1 MKKYLNFK
9 GKVSVVTGAG
19 SGIGKEVSIKLS
31 DLGSTVILIGRSKKV
46 TDLEKKIKKK
56 NVARYICDLSDEQS
70 VKNLYKKIIKKY
82 KKIDILI
89 NSAGVTASGNIDNT
103 TSEDWQM
110 INDNNGLNTF
120 LCCKYFSK
128 NMKKNKR
135 GKIVNISSIAGRFR
149 GRTSGLHYA
158 YAKSGLIGFT
168 RQLGAELA
176 KWNINVNCFCPSQT
190 MTSMLKSLITPAIKK
205 ELEQTIPLRR
215 IATPQE
221 QANVILFLVSEM
233 SDYIAGAAIDS
244 NGGQF

>member
-9 GKVSVVTGAG
+9 NKVSVVTGAG

-31 DLGSTVILIGRSKKV
+31 SLGSTVILIGRSRKV
-46 TDLEKKIKKK
+46 TILENKIKKR
-56 NVARYICDLSDEQS
+56 NVKSYICDLSNELS
-70 VKNLYKKIIKKY
+70 VKDLYKKIIKKY
-82 KKIDILI
+82 KKVDILI

-128 NMKKNKR
+128 SMKKNKK
-135 GKIVNISSIAGRFR
+135 GKIVNVSSIAGRFR

-205 ELEQTIPLRR
+205 ELENTIPIRR

-221 QANVILFLVSEM
+221 QADVILFLVSEM
-233 SDYIAGAAIDS
+233 SDYVAGAAIDS

>member
-9 GKVSVVTGAG
+9 GKVLVVTGAG

-46 TDLEKKIKKK
+46 TDLEKKVKKR
-56 NVARYICDLSDEQS
+56 NVASYICDLSDEQS

-103 TSEDWQM
+103 TSDDWQM

-128 NMKKNKR
+128 SMKKNKR

>member
-56 NVARYICDLSDEQS
+56 NVASYICDLSDEQS

-103 TSEDWQM
+103 TTEDWRM

-120 LCCKYFSK
+120 LCCKC
-128 NMKKNKR
+128 
-135 GKIVNISSIAGRFR
+135 GTSICIRWC
-149 GRTSGLHYA
+149 
-158 YAKSGLIGFT
+158 T
-168 RQLGAELA
+168 RST
-176 KWNINVNCFCPSQT
+176 N
-190 MTSMLKSLITPAIKK
+190 
-205 ELEQTIPLRR
+205 
-215 IATPQE
+215 
-221 QANVILFLVSEM
+221 
-233 SDYIAGAAIDS
+233 
-244 NGGQF
+244 

>member
-1 MKKYLNFK
+1 MNKYLNFK
-9 GKVSVVTGAG
+9 NKVSVITGAG
-19 SGIGKEVSIKLS
+19 SGIGREVAIKLS
-31 DLGSTVILIGRSKKV
+31 NLGSIVILVGRSNKV
-46 TDLEKKIKKK
+46 LKVKRKINKR
-56 NVARYICDLSDEQS
+56 NVVSYVCDLSNESS
-70 VKNLYKKIIKKY
+70 VENLYKKIIKKF
-82 KKIDILI
+82 KKVDILV
-89 NSAGVTASGNIDNT
+89 NSAGVTASGDIDNI
-103 TSEDWQM
+103 SSKSWQD

-128 NMKKNKR
+128 SMKKRKK
-135 GKIVNISSIAGRFR
+135 GKIVNVSSIAGRFR

-190 MTSMLKSLITPAIKK
+190 MTDMLKSLITPKIKK
-205 ELEQTIPLRR
+205 ELEKTIPIKR

-221 QANVILFLVSEM
+221 QADVILFLVSEM
-233 SDYIAGAAIDS
+233 SNYVAGAAIDS

>member
-9 GKVSVVTGAG
+9 NKVSVVTGAG

-31 DLGSTVILIGRSKKV
+31 DLGSTVILVGRSKKV
-46 TDLEKKIKKK
+46 LELEKKINKK
-56 NVARYICDLSDEQS
+56 NVVGFVCDLSNEVS
-70 VKNLYKKIIKKY
+70 VKRLYIEIIKKY
-82 KKIDILI
+82 KKVDILI
-89 NSAGVTASGNIDNT
+89 NSAGVTASGNIENT
-103 TSEDWQM
+103 SSRDWQM

-128 NMKKNKR
+128 SMKKSKK
-135 GKIVNISSIAGRFR
+135 GKIVNVSSIAGRFR

-158 YAKSGLIGFT
+158 YAKSGLLGFT

-190 MTSMLKSLITPAIKK
+190 MTDMLKSLITPAIKK
-205 ELEQTIPLRR
+205 ELEKTIPIRR

-221 QANVILFLVSEM
+221 QADVILFLVSEM
-233 SDYIAGAAIDS
+233 SNYVAGASIDS

>member
-1 MKKYLNFK
+1 M
-9 GKVSVVTGAG
+9 V
-19 SGIGKEVSIKLS
+19 EV
-31 DLGSTVILIGRSKKV
+31 KKV
-46 TDLEKKIKKK
+46 LKVERKINKR
-56 NVARYICDLSDEQS
+56 NVISYVCDLSNESS
-70 VKNLYKKIIKKY
+70 VENLYKKIIKKF
-82 KKIDILI
+82 KKVDILV
-89 NSAGVTASGNIDNT
+89 NSAGVTASGDIDNI
-103 TSEDWQM
+103 SSKGWQD

-128 NMKKNKR
+128 SMKKNKK
-135 GKIVNISSIAGRFR
+135 GKIVNVSSIAGRFR

-190 MTSMLKSLITPAIKK
+190 MTDMLKSLITPKIKK
-205 ELEQTIPLRR
+205 ELEKTIPIKR

-221 QANVILFLVSEM
+221 QADVILFLVSEM
-233 SDYIAGAAIDS
+233 SNYVAGAAIDS

>member
-1 MKKYLNFK
+1 MNKYLNFK
-9 GKVSVVTGAG
+9 NKVSVITGAG
-19 SGIGKEVSIKLS
+19 SGIGREVAIKLS
-31 DLGSTVILIGRSKKV
+31 NLGSIVILVGRSNKV
-46 TDLEKKIKKK
+46 LKVEKKINKR
-56 NVARYICDLSDEQS
+56 NVISYVCDLSNESS
-70 VKNLYKKIIKKY
+70 VENLYKKIIKKF
-82 KKIDILI
+82 KKVDILV
-89 NSAGVTASGNIDNT
+89 NSAGVTASGDIDNI
-103 TSEDWQM
+103 SSKGWQY

-128 NMKKNKR
+128 SMKKKKK
-135 GKIVNISSIAGRFR
+135 GKIVNVSSIAGRFR

-190 MTSMLKSLITPAIKK
+190 MTDMLKSLITPKIKK
-205 ELEQTIPLRR
+205 ELEKTIPIKR

-221 QANVILFLVSEM
+221 QADVILFLVSEM
-233 SDYIAGAAIDS
+233 SNYVAGAAIDS

>member
-1 MKKYLNFK
+1 MKNYLNFK
-9 GKVSVVTGAG
+9 NKISVITGAG
-19 SGIGKEVSIKLS
+19 SGIGREVSIKLAE
-31 DLGSTVILIGRSKKV
+31 LGSTVILVGRSNKV
-46 TDLEKKIKKK
+46 KNVEKKINKK
-56 NVARYICDLSDEQS
+56 NVVSFICDLSNEKS
-70 VKNLYKKIIKKY
+70 VEDLYKKILKKY
-82 KKIDILI
+82 KKVDILV

-103 TSEDWQM
+103 SSEDWQM

-128 NMKKNKR
+128 SMKRSKK
-135 GKIVNISSIAGRFR
+135 GKIVNVSSIAGRFR

-190 MTSMLKSLITPAIKK
+190 MTDMLRSLITPEIKK
-205 ELEQTIPLRR
+205 ELEATIPIRR

-221 QANVILFLVSEM
+221 QADVILFLISDM
-233 SDYIAGAAIDS
+233 SNYIAGAAIDS

>member
-46 TDLEKKIKKK
+46 TDLEKKVKKR
-56 NVARYICDLSDEQS
+56 NVASYICDLSDEQS

-103 TSEDWQM
+103 TSDDWQM

-128 NMKKNKR
+128 SMKKNKR

>member
-9 GKVSVVTGAG
+9 NKVSVITGAG
-19 SGIGKEVSIKLS
+19 SGIGKEVSKKLS
-31 DLGSTVILIGRSKKV
+31 NLGSTVILVGRSNKV
-46 TDLEKKIKKK
+46 LKLEKKINKK
-56 NVARYICDLSDEQS
+56 NAVGYVCDLSNELS
-70 VKNLYKKIIKKY
+70 VKNLYEDIIKKF
-82 KKIDILI
+82 KKVDILI

-103 TSEDWQM
+103 TSKDWQI

-128 NMKKNKR
+128 SMKKIKK
-135 GKIVNISSIAGRFR
+135 GKIVNVSSIAGRFR

-190 MTSMLKSLITPAIKK
+190 MTDMLRSLITPEIKR
-205 ELEQTIPLRR
+205 ELEKTIPIRR
-215 IATPQE
+215 IASPQE
-221 QANVILFLVSEM
+221 QADVILFLVSEM
-233 SDYIAGAAIDS
+233 SNYVAGAAIDS

>member
-9 GKVSVVTGAG
+9 NKVSVITGAG

-31 DLGSTVILIGRSKKV
+31 ELGSTVILVGRSKKV
-46 TDLEKKIKKK
+46 IQLEKRINRK
-56 NVARYICDLSDEQS
+56 NVISYICDLSKEKS
-70 VKNLYKKIIKKY
+70 VKELYEKILKKF

-128 NMKKNKR
+128 SMKKNKR
-135 GKIVNISSIAGRFR
+135 GKIVNVSSIAGRFR

-190 MTSMLKSLITPAIKK
+190 MTDMLRSLITPEIKK
-205 ELEQTIPLRR
+205 ELERTIPIRR

-221 QANVILFLVSEM
+221 QADVILFLVSEM
-233 SDYIAGAAIDS
+233 SNYVAGAAIDS
-244 NGGQF
+244 NGGQY

>member
-9 GKVSVVTGAG
+9 NKVSVITGAG

-31 DLGSTVILIGRSKKV
+31 DLGSTVILVGRSKKV
-46 TDLEKKIKKK
+46 KQLEKKINK
-56 NVARYICDLSDEQS
+56 NNAASFICDLSNEKS
-70 VKNLYKKIIKKY
+70 VKELYETVIKKY
-82 KKIDILI
+82 KKVDILI
-89 NSAGVTASGNIDNT
+89 NSAGVTAPGNIDNT
-103 TSEDWQM
+103 TAQEWQM

-128 NMKKNKR
+128 SMKKIKK
-135 GKIVNISSIAGRFR
+135 GKIVNVSSIAGRFR

-190 MTSMLKSLITPAIKK
+190 MTDMLRSLITPEIKK
-205 ELEQTIPLRR
+205 ELERTIPIKR

-221 QANVILFLVSEM
+221 QADVILFLVSEM
-233 SDYIAGAAIDS
+233 SNYVAGAAIDS

>member
-1 MKKYLNFK
+1 MNKYLNFK
-9 GKVSVVTGAG
+9 NKVSVITGAG
-19 SGIGKEVSIKLS
+19 SGIGREVSIKLS
-31 DLGSTVILIGRSKKV
+31 NLGSTVILIGRTKKV
-46 TDLEKKIKKK
+46 TKLE
-56 NVARYICDLSDEQS
+56 
-70 VKNLYKKIIKKY
+70 KKIIKKY
-82 KKIDILI
+82 KKVDILI

-103 TSEDWQM
+103 TSDDWQM

-128 NMKKNKR
+128 NMKKNKK
-135 GKIVNISSIAGRFR
+135 GKIVNVSSIAGRFR

-190 MTSMLKSLITPAIKK
+190 MTDMLRSLITPKIKK
-205 ELEQTIPLRR
+205 ELENTIPIRR

-221 QANVILFLVSEM
+221 QADVILFLVSEM
-233 SDYIAGAAIDS
+233 SNYIAGAAIDS

>member
-1 MKKYLNFK
+1 MNKYLNFK
-9 GKVSVVTGAG
+9 NKVSVITGAG
-19 SGIGKEVSIKLS
+19 SGIGREVAIKLS
-31 DLGSTVILIGRSKKV
+31 NLGSIVILVGRSNKV
-46 TDLEKKIKKK
+46 LKVERKINKR
-56 NVARYICDLSDEQS
+56 NVISYVCDLSNESS
-70 VKNLYKKIIKKY
+70 VENLYKKIIKKF
-82 KKIDILI
+82 KKVDILV
-89 NSAGVTASGNIDNT
+89 NSAGVTASGDIDNI
-103 TSEDWQM
+103 SSKGWQD

-128 NMKKNKR
+128 SMKKRKK
-135 GKIVNISSIAGRFR
+135 GKIVNVSSIAGRFR

-190 MTSMLKSLITPAIKK
+190 MTDMLKSLITPKIKK
-205 ELEQTIPLRR
+205 ELEKTIPIKR

-221 QANVILFLVSEM
+221 QADVILFLVSEM
-233 SDYIAGAAIDS
+233 SNYVAGAAIDS

>member
-1 MKKYLNFK
+1 MKNYLNFK
-9 GKVSVVTGAG
+9 KKVAVITGAG
-19 SGIGKEVSIKLS
+19 SGIGKEVSKKLS
-31 DLGSTVILIGRSKKV
+31 NLGCSVILVGRSNKV
-46 TDLEKKIKKK
+46 KILEKKINKK
-56 NVARYICDLSDEQS
+56 NVISYQCDLSQEQI
-70 VKNLYKKIIKKY
+70 VKELYEKIIKKF
-82 KKIDILI
+82 KKVDILI
-89 NSAGVTASGNIDNT
+89 NSAGVTAPGNIDNT
-103 TSEDWQM
+103 TVQDWQM

-128 NMKKNKR
+128 NMKKKR
-135 GKIVNISSIAGRFR
+135 KGKIVNVSSIAGRFR

-190 MTSMLKSLITPAIKK
+190 MTEMLKSLINPEIKK
-205 ELEQTIPLRR
+205 ELENTIPIQR

-221 QANVILFLVSEM
+221 QANVILFLVSEL
-233 SDYIAGAAIDS
+233 SNYVAGAAIDS

>member
-1 MKKYLNFK
+1 MKEYLNFK
-9 GKVSVVTGAG
+9 NKVSVITGAG

-31 DLGSTVILIGRSKKV
+31 NLGSTVILVGRSNKV
-46 TDLEKKIKKK
+46 IKLEKKINKK
-56 NVARYICDLSDEQS
+56 NAVGYVCDLSNELS
-70 VKNLYKKIIKKY
+70 VKNLYESIIKKF
-82 KKIDILI
+82 KKVDILI

-103 TSEDWQM
+103 TSKDWQM

-128 NMKKNKR
+128 SMKKIKK
-135 GKIVNISSIAGRFR
+135 GKIVNVSSIAGRFR

-190 MTSMLKSLITPAIKK
+190 MTDMLRSLITPEIKK
-205 ELEQTIPLRR
+205 ELEKTIPIKR
-215 IATPQE
+215 IASPQE
-221 QANVILFLVSEM
+221 QADVILFLVSEM
-233 SDYIAGAAIDS
+233 SNYVAGAAIDS